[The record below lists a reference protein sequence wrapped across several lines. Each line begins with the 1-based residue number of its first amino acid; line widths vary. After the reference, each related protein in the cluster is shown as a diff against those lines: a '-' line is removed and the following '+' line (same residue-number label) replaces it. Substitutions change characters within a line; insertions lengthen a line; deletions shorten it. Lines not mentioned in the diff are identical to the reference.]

1 MFKHFNEFNFVH
13 REGSSVL
20 KSLYVQSI
28 NNRFEAGKR
37 KGGSEVLW
45 SKYKLDEKYIPLKN
59 LVCWHFL
66 SYPDSYLPEM

>member
-1 MFKHFNEFNFVH
+1 M
-13 REGSSVL
+13 
-20 KSLYVQSI
+20 YSI

-45 SKYKLDEKYIPLKN
+45 SQYKLDEKYIPLKN